1 MNRKAACVAALLI
14 LSACGNQPG
23 TGADNAA
30 ADAGEVSMRPGK
42 YEIDFVREA
51 MVPGQPSE
59 PTHENDTQC
68 FSADD
73 LRHPE
78 GLFVPASEGCTQEEA
93 KASKGQFS
101 ARLTCRLPE
110 YSPSDFVFEVNGS
123 YDRESADLT
132 GEANV
137 AGATLR
143 ETRTFRRQGDC

>member
-1 MNRKAACVAALLI
+1 MNGKAMCAAALLT
-14 LSACGNQPG
+14 LSACGSPSTDAGNG
-23 TGADNAA
+23 GADS
-30 ADAGEVSMRPGK
+30 GEVTMRPGK

-51 MVPGQPSE
+51 MVPGQPSD
-59 PTHENDTQC
+59 PTHEVDSQC
-68 FSADD
+68 FTADD

-78 GLFVPASEGCTQEEA
+78 GLFVPPNDGCTQHEA

-101 ARLTCRLPE
+101 ATLMCRLPE
-110 YSPSDFVFEVNGS
+110 YSPSDFVFEVNGT
-123 YDRESADLT
+123 YDRESADLA